1 MIGTEP
7 HRLSMAGYRDERMR
21 RCLAFGLLATG
32 GLGVLGAAVHAGTPD
47 ETVPDGSVPDET
59 VPEPTLPEVVDEAGV
74 VSGGIGGESPSVT
87 LPVVPVPT
95 GCAAPQ
101 LPHIVFTGT
110 VVDSDFRSVRFE
122 IDQIRAGQG
131 APFALG
137 NEIDVRYGLDT
148 QFLEDGERYLVS
160 AIVDPDL
167 GLLVSN
173 VTDPIE
179 HFGGDE
185 VIGVSETDIDCPE
198 FEDPAR
204 TLQLDGTPIDGDML
218 EPFFSARVQLL
229 GAVLIPFGVAAA
241 MIFALA
247 ALRLSVSGIFRSII
261 GVGRR

>member
-7 HRLSMAGYRDERMR
+7 HPLSMAGYRDDRMR
-21 RCLAFGLLATG
+21 RCLAIGVLATG
-32 GLGVLGAAVHAGTPD
+32 GLWLTGPTAHAGTPD
-47 ETVPDGSVPDET
+47 ETVPDGSIPDET
-59 VPEPTLPEVVDEAGV
+59 VPEPTLPDVVDEAGV
-74 VSGGIGGESPSVT
+74 VSGGTGGDSPAVT
-87 LPVVPVPT
+87 LPVVPVPI

-137 NEIDVRYGLDT
+137 NEIDIRYGLDI
-148 QFLEDGERYLVS
+148 QYLDEGERYLVS

-204 TLQLDGTPIDGDML
+204 TLHLDGTPIEGDML
-218 EPFFSARVQLL
+218 EPFFSARVRLL
-229 GAVLIPFGVAAA
+229 GAILIPFGVAAA

-247 ALRLSVSGIFRSII
+247 ALRLSVSGVFRSIV